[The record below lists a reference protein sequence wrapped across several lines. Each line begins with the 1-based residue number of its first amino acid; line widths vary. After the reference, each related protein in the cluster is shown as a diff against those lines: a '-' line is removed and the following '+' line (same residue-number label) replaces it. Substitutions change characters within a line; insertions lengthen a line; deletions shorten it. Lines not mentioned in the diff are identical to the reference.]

1 MNRSRA
7 VILTYP
13 AHFLLTRLS
22 IWRFRRTHPEVQRLS
37 LIIDDFS
44 GLAWEHYADHCRD
57 FYQDL
62 ADDIIFTRE
71 HRRFGRLRKWPWL
84 RQQCV
89 KLNLDYLF
97 PNEESVFFLDG
108 DLLLYQ
114 PVPWDITPFT
124 IAPYHG
130 VPLSERDPGPG
141 EVTSQQSYYVQHMLG
156 IPHTGILCQNR
167 RVCVSHPP
175 FRDINLEDLVQLKQH
190 VESRLNRDI
199 IGAHL
204 DICMDTRHSASEWE
218 LLAWFQ
224 QEILKKEL
232 TPMHWPTQD
241 VEDPVTDATLAATCW
256 RGDREIDQTWWEQQ
270 PVDWQRYWAILPKS
284 KYTPV

>member
-1 MNRSRA
+1 MRRSHA

-13 AHFLLTRLS
+13 AHFLLTRLA
-22 IWRFRRTHPEVQRLS
+22 IWRFRRTHPEVTRLS
-37 LIIDDFS
+37 LVVDDFS
-44 GLAWEHYADHCRD
+44 SLAWEHYPEHCRE

-62 ADDIIFTRE
+62 VDDIIFTSE
-71 HRRFGRLRKWPWL
+71 HRCFGRLRKWPWL

-114 PVPWDITPFT
+114 PVPLDITPFV

-130 VPLSERDPGPG
+130 VPLIERDPGPG
-141 EVTSQQSYYVQHMLG
+141 EVTSQQSYYVQYMLG
-156 IPHTGILCQNR
+156 IPHTGIQCQGQ
-167 RVCVSHPP
+167 RVCVSNPP
-175 FRDINLEDLVQLKQH
+175 FRDVDLEDLQQLKGY
-190 VESRLNRDI
+190 VETRLGKDI

-204 DICMDTRHSASEWE
+204 DICVDTRHSASEWE

-224 QEILKKEL
+224 QEILKKQL
-232 TPMHWPTQD
+232 TLIHWPTQD
-241 VEDPVTDATLAATCW
+241 VEDPITDATLAATCW
-256 RGDREIDQTWWEQQ
+256 RGDREIDQAWWAQQ
-270 PVDWQRYWAILPKS
+270 PLDWQRYWAILPKD
-284 KYTPV
+284 KYSSI

>member
-1 MNRSRA
+1 MSRSRA

-13 AHFLLTRLS
+13 PHFLLTRLA
-22 IWRFRRTHPEVQRLS
+22 IWRFRRVHPEVKRLT
-37 LIIDDFS
+37 LIVDDFS
-44 GLAWEHYADHCRD
+44 SLAWEHYPDHCRE
-57 FYQDL
+57 FYTDMV
-62 ADDIIFTRE
+62 DEIIFTSE

-97 PNEESVFFLDG
+97 PNESSVFWFDG

-114 PVPWDITPFT
+114 PVPKDITPFT

-156 IPHTGILCQNR
+156 IPHTGIHCQGQ

-175 FRDINLEDLVQLKQH
+175 FRDIDLEDLRQLKSY
-190 VESRLNRDI
+190 VESRLGRDI

-204 DICMDTRHSASEWE
+204 DICVDTRHSASEWE
-218 LLAWFQ
+218 LLAWYQ

-232 TPMHWPTQD
+232 TLMHWPTHD
-241 VEDPVTDATLAATCW
+241 VVDTVTDSVWAATCW
-256 RGDREIDQTWWEQQ
+256 RGDREIDMSWWEQQ
-270 PVDWQRYWAILPKS
+270 PIDWQRYWAILPKD
-284 KYTPV
+284 KYSPV

>member
-1 MNRSRA
+1 MRRSHA

-13 AHFLLTRLS
+13 AHFLLTRLA
-22 IWRFRRTHPEVQRLS
+22 IWQFRRVHPEVTRLS
-37 LIIDDFS
+37 LIVDDFS
-44 GLAWEHYADHCRD
+44 SLAWEHYPEHCRE

-62 ADDIIFTRE
+62 ADDIIFTSE

-97 PNEESVFFLDG
+97 PDEESVFFLDG

-114 PVPWDITPFT
+114 PVPLNITPFT

-130 VPLSERDPGPG
+130 VPLSERDPEPG

-156 IPHTGILCQNR
+156 IPHTGIHCQGR

-175 FRDINLEDLVQLKQH
+175 FRDVNLLDLVQLKQH

-204 DICMDTRHSASEWE
+204 EICVDTRHSASEWE

-224 QEILKKEL
+224 QEILKREL
-232 TPMHWPTQD
+232 TLMHWPTQD